1 MTKIPRNVLT
11 INQNPQRKHSV
22 PYLSIRDS
30 LMKVPYI
37 RKTVIRNLPKVC
49 LPLYPV
55 DYPMSAIVT
64 CSNGKK
70 AIINRIP
77 VRNIKEPP
85 FYSLSVKDL
94 GATVNLEH
102 FVCKTGYTITFDIQ
116 RKCRTCPTELGVYMS
131 RLTCNKFA
139 ICITPEDICPRDN
152 WGIRGEMVGKD
163 LVHLTE
169 TGIKL
174 LTEVT
179 HRAILSFD
187 YTPPPTPESRIDI
200 NCHTSEMCVVM
211 ILS

>member
-1 MTKIPRNVLT
+1 MKPIDNKALNTAHIEGFNELKEINHAIIGESAGMTKIPRNVLT

-116 RKCRTCPTELGVYMS
+116 RKCHTCPTEHDIFLKNNVGTLILGD
-131 RLTCNKFA
+131 A
-139 ICITPEDICPRDN
+139 
-152 WGIRGEMVGKD
+152 
-163 LVHLTE
+163 
-169 TGIKL
+169 
-174 LTEVT
+174 
-179 HRAILSFD
+179 
-187 YTPPPTPESRIDI
+187 YTPPPGGR
-200 NCHTSEMCVVM
+200 
-211 ILS
+211 